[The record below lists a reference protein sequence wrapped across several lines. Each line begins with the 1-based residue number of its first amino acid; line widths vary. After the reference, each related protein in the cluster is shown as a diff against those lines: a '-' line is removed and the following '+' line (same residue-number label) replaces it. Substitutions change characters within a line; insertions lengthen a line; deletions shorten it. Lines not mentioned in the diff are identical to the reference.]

1 MYNLYIYE
9 KQKRDE
15 ENRKNSLIKSQEL
28 SRKRKLQVEDLSSN
42 YRERVKN
49 FISDVTTFL
58 SYHQLLNH
66 HIDDI
71 TRASNSFQRRQSNR
85 QFT

>member
-15 ENRKNSLIKSQEL
+15 ENRKNTLIKSQEL

-49 FISDVTTFL
+49 FISDVCNNI
-58 SYHQLLNH
+58 S
-66 HIDDI
+66 I
-71 TRASNSFQRRQSNR
+71 TYLHSHR
-85 QFT
+85 

>member
-15 ENRKNSLIKSQEL
+15 ENRKNNLIKSQEL

-49 FISDVTTFL
+49 FISDVTFHFL
-58 SYHQLLNH
+58 SIIL
-66 HIDDI
+66 IDDT
-71 TRASNSFQRRQSNR
+71 TRTSNTFQR
-85 QFT
+85 

>member
-15 ENRKNSLIKSQEL
+15 ENRKNTLIKSQEL

-49 FISDVTTFL
+49 FISDV
-58 SYHQLLNH
+58 
-66 HIDDI
+66 I
-71 TRASNSFQRRQSNR
+71 TYQ
-85 QFT
+85 

>member
-15 ENRKNSLIKSQEL
+15 ENRKNTLIKSQEL

-49 FISDVTTFL
+49 FISDVTT
-58 SYHQLLNH
+58 YQ
-66 HIDDI
+66 
-71 TRASNSFQRRQSNR
+71 
-85 QFT
+85 

>member
-15 ENRKNSLIKSQEL
+15 ENRKNTLIKSQEL

-49 FISDVTTFL
+49 FISDVCNNIL
-58 SYHQLLNH
+58 
-66 HIDDI
+66 I
-71 TRASNSFQRRQSNR
+71 TYIHLHR
-85 QFT
+85 

>member
-15 ENRKNSLIKSQEL
+15 ENRKNTLIKSQEL

-49 FISDVTTFL
+49 FISDVC
-58 SYHQLLNH
+58 NK
-66 HIDDI
+66 
-71 TRASNSFQRRQSNR
+71 
-85 QFT
+85 

>member
-15 ENRKNSLIKSQEL
+15 ENRKNTLIKSQEL

-49 FISDVTTFL
+49 FISDVCNNI
-58 SYHQLLNH
+58 S
-66 HIDDI
+66 I
-71 TRASNSFQRRQSNR
+71 THLHSHR
-85 QFT
+85 

>member
-15 ENRKNSLIKSQEL
+15 ENRKNTLIKSQEL

-49 FISDVTTFL
+49 FISDVCNNIL
-58 SYHQLLNH
+58 
-66 HIDDI
+66 I
-71 TRASNSFQRRQSNR
+71 TYLHSHR
-85 QFT
+85 

>member
-15 ENRKNSLIKSQEL
+15 ENRKNTLIKSQEL

-49 FISDVTTFL
+49 FISDVCNNIL
-58 SYHQLLNH
+58 
-66 HIDDI
+66 I
-71 TRASNSFQRRQSNR
+71 THLHLHR
-85 QFT
+85 

>member
-15 ENRKNSLIKSQEL
+15 ENRKNTLIKSQEL

-49 FISDVTTFL
+49 FISDVCNNI
-58 SYHQLLNH
+58 S
-66 HIDDI
+66 I
-71 TRASNSFQRRQSNR
+71 TYIHSHR
-85 QFT
+85 